1 MFSFEQIGRSLDN
14 ALGSLPSFDNA
25 VKTVSDFS
33 PLKSIKDAA
42 NSVSETV
49 TGALDSAQK
58 SIQEYQERALDSVQK
73 SIQEYKERAENKRLW
88 KESLEEDLNL
98 SLDKAKEKV
107 AVIDYSSV
115 KVKFDL
121 KG

>member
-25 VKTVSDFS
+25 VKTVRDFS

-49 TGALDSAQK
+49 TGALDSVQK
-58 SIQEYQERALDSVQK
+58 SIQEYQERA
-73 SIQEYKERAENKRLW
+73 ENKRLW
-88 KESLEEDLNL
+88 EESLKEDLNL
-98 SLDKAKEKV
+98 SIDKAKEKV
-107 AVIDYSSV
+107 AVIDYGSV

>member
-14 ALGSLPSFDNA
+14 ALGSLPSFNDA

-42 NSVSETV
+42 NSVGETV
-49 TGALDSAQK
+49 G
-58 SIQEYQERALDSVQK
+58 EALDSVQQ
-73 SIQEYKERAENKRLW
+73 SIKEYKDRAEFKRIW
-88 KESLEEDLNL
+88 EESLEEDLNL

-107 AVIDYSSV
+107 VTIDYGSV